1 MKRLLQWLSPSL
13 SILLLCSMQ
22 VPAIAQEW
30 ADANMYVMERAA
42 SERVSQKPLKRMLK
56 ELEAKFDVRFGY
68 LDHVVANKSVP
79 ANLDAPTVEEA
90 LDVLLSPLN
99 LVYRKLGDRFY
110 LIEPGVSGKL
120 KASAAPDH
128 GDVGSGDP
136 NASIGGLNLIIP
148 PPGQQNA
155 RTVPAFEVSGRITDS
170 ADGNPIPGVN
180 VLVKGTT
187 TGTTSDSDGKY
198 TLTAPDGNAVL
209 IFSFIGYTT
218 QEVPINS
225 RSVIDI
231 TLIQDAQQ
239 LSEVV
244 VVGYGT
250 VEKKDLTGSVA
261 VIDNEKLV
269 QRGALSPLEAMQ
281 GQVAGVDISNASGRA
296 GSGFNIQIRGQQSIE
311 GGRPLYVVDGV
322 ITDGIEFLNPQDIER
337 IDILKDA
344 SSTAI
349 YGSRGAYGVVLVTT
363 KQGSSVRERAVISY
377 DGYYGVR
384 KVARL
389 PEFMDGDTWMNWRE
403 DAYISEAITRGNPVP
418 SDPGFNTDSNEMQRR
433 LDENDFTDWPALV
446 TRDGRQANHWI
457 SLSGTSDNKMGY
469 TFGVG
474 YQEEE
479 GNVIREKYKR
489 YNFKTSI
496 NHTINDKWSGGI
508 NLNLALINLEEGAP
522 NAMVN
527 AFRMNPI
534 MSPYNTDDG
543 EIIIQPGKDLID
555 GTTSQ
560 YHINFTSSVNPLV
573 DMANANQETKTFN
586 AIGNVYLQYAPVSWL
601 ALKSTFAP
609 RYRFRREGVFLGTNS
624 EGRVGGQPRGEMMDT
639 EDFSY
644 VWDNQVSVNK
654 QVRDHNFNFMGLFS
668 MNMFRSDFSFVA
680 QDRMDMSA
688 KSFYNVGSGGD
699 LSTLQASGGYVKET
713 ILSYALRLNYSFRD
727 KYLITLSNRW
737 DGASVLAAGNKW
749 ASFPSAAL
757 GWRVSQEPFLTNAN
771 FLDELKVRASY
782 GFTGN
787 KVVDPYATLAT
798 ASTGVFYDFGGVS
811 ANGIR
816 TDGIANANLTW
827 ERTSELD
834 FGLDF
839 ALLHSRVMGTFDVY
853 NKVSKDLIIER
864 QLPFETGYGTVFQ
877 NIGEVTNKG
886 FEISLTTIN
895 LSTDAL
901 TWTTSFNF
909 SKNNNEVTALYEDT
923 NEIYKDAKDGYSG
936 DDLIRVGYPL
946 NSYYNWVIDG
956 VWQEDESD
964 LANAYGQS
972 EGQGRVVDFDNNGII
987 NEDDKRMLGSKL
999 PDWTGGFTTTLTYRN
1014 FDLSASLIT
1023 RQGVFVY
1030 SPFHAE
1036 YTNHE
1041 DRGRSKLNIDWY
1053 MQENPVTPTRHVNFY
1068 PQPKNAGIYWRN
1080 SNVGYYRD
1088 ASFTKIKN
1096 ITLGYTFPDAM
1107 VSRIGVRSLRV
1118 YANVLNPFVFTDYDG
1133 FDPEWADASLGRGGI
1148 SSVTYQFG
1156 VNLKF

>member
-1 MKRLLQWLSPSL
+1 MKRLLQWLSQSL
-13 SILLLCSMQ
+13 SVLLLCYMQ
-22 VPAIAQEW
+22 APAIAQEW
-30 ADANMYVMERAA
+30 ADAKAYTVDGAA
-42 SERVSQKPLKRMLK
+42 SETVSQKSLKRMLK
-56 ELEAKFDVRFGY
+56 ELEARFDVRFGY
-68 LDHVVANKSVP
+68 LDHVVENKSVP
-79 ANLDAPTVEEA
+79 ATPVNATSVEEA
-90 LDVLLSPLN
+90 LDNLLGPLN

-110 LIEPGVSGKL
+110 LIEQGVSGKL

-128 GDVGSGDP
+128 ATLGNRESGASHEDLSLMIPLPGDGDSR
-136 NASIGGLNLIIP
+136 AIP
-148 PPGQQNA
+148 EFQ
-155 RTVPAFEVSGRITDS
+155 VSGQITDS
-170 ADGNPIPGVN
+170 NDGNPVPGVN

-187 TGTTSDSDGKY
+187 TGTTSDSDGRY
-198 TLTAPDGNAVL
+198 TVNAPDGNSVL

-231 TLIQDAQQ
+231 ALTQDAQQ

-261 VIDNEKLV
+261 VIDNDQLV
-269 QRGALSPLEAMQ
+269 QRGALNPLEAMQ

-389 PEFMDGDTWMNWRE
+389 PEFMDGDKWMNWRM

-433 LDENDFTDWPALV
+433 LDENDFTDWPSVV
-446 TRDGRQANHWI
+446 TQDGQQANHWI
-457 SLSGTSDNKMGY
+457 SLSGTSDRMGY

-496 NHTINDKWSGGI
+496 NHAINDKWSGGI

-527 AFRMNPI
+527 AFRMNPL
-534 MSPYNTDDG
+534 MSPYNTEDG
-543 EIIIQPGKDLID
+543 EIIIQPGKDLVD

-573 DMANANQETKTFN
+573 DMANANQETNTFN

-601 ALKSTFAP
+601 AVRSTFAP
-609 RYRFRREGVFLGTNS
+609 RYRFRREGVFLGTDS
-624 EGRVGGQPRGEMMDT
+624 EGRVGGQPRGEMRDT

-654 QVRDHNFNFMGLFS
+654 QVKNHSFNFMGLFS
-668 MNMFRSDFSFVA
+668 MNMFRGEYSFAA

-688 KSFYNVGSGGD
+688 KSFYNVGSRGD
-699 LSTLQASGGYVKET
+699 LSTLQVACCYTKET
-713 ILSYALRLNYSFRD
+713 ILSYALRLNYSFMD
-727 KYLITLSNRW
+727 KYLVTLSNRW
-737 DGASVLAAGNKW
+737 DGASGLAEGNKW
-749 ASFPSAAL
+749 ASFPSAAI
-757 GWRVSQEPFLTNAN
+757 GWRVSQESFLADAS
-771 FLDELKVRASY
+771 FLDELKVRVSY

-798 ASTGVFYDFGGVS
+798 ASTGVFYDFGGTS

-839 ALLHSRVMGTFDVY
+839 ALFQSRVVGTFDVY
-853 NKVSKDLIIER
+853 NKESKDLIIER

-886 FEISLTTIN
+886 FEVSLTTLNI
-895 LSTDAL
+895 STDAL

-923 NEIYKDAKDGYSG
+923 NEIYKDARDGYSA

-946 NSYYNWVIDG
+946 NSYYNWVTNG
-956 VWQEDESD
+956 VWQADEAD
-964 LANAYGQS
+964 LATAYGQS
-972 EGQGRVVDFDNNGII
+972 EGQGRVVDFDDNGVI

-999 PDWTGGFTTTLTYRN
+999 PDWTGGFTTTLTFRN

-1053 MQENPVTPTRHVNFY
+1053 MQENPVTSTRHVNFY

-1096 ITLGYTFPDAM
+1096 ITLGYTFPAAM
-1107 VSRIGVRSLRV
+1107 ISQIGIRSLRV

-1133 FDPEWADASLGRGGI
+1133 FDPEWADASLSNGGI
-1148 SSVTYQFG
+1148 SSITYQFG

>member
-1 MKRLLQWLSPSL
+1 MKRLLHRLSRSL
-13 SILLLCSMQ
+13 LIVLFCSQ
-22 VPAIAQEW
+22 STGFAQDLIV
-30 ADANMYVMERAA
+30 AKMDAAEEA
-42 SERVSQKPLKRMLK
+42 SSRRSLKRILK
-56 ELEAKFDVRFGY
+56 DLEVKFDVRFGY
-68 LDHVVANKSVP
+68 LDEAVEDKSVP
-79 ANLDAPTVEEA
+79 ESVPVNATSVEEA
-90 LDVLLSPLN
+90 LDNLLTPLG
-99 LVYRKLGDRFY
+99 LVYRKLGERFY
-110 LIEPGVSGKL
+110 LIQDQATKDIE
-120 KASAAPDH
+120 ASAARE
-128 GDVGSGDP
+128 VDP
-136 NASIGGLNLIIP
+136 LLLLRDGGVQA
-148 PPGQQNA
+148 GV
-155 RTVPAFEVSGRITDS
+155 RHVSVPKDMFPIEAADFTVSGRITDA
-170 ADGNPIPGVN
+170 ADGAPVPGVN

-187 TGTTSDSDGKY
+187 SGTTSDSDGRY
-198 TLTAPDGNAVL
+198 TLNAPDGDAVL
-209 IFSFIGYTT
+209 VFSFIGYVT
-218 QEVPINS
+218 QEVSVNS
-225 RSVIDI
+225 RQVIDI
-231 TLIQDAQQ
+231 TLTQDAQE

-250 VEKKDLTGSVA
+250 IQKKDLTGSVS
-261 VIDNEKLV
+261 VIDNEQLV
-269 QRGALSPLEAMQ
+269 KRGTVNPLEAMQ
-281 GQVAGVDISNASGRA
+281 GQVAGVDISNSSGRA

-311 GGRPLYVVDGV
+311 GGSPLYVVDGV

-363 KQGSSVRERAVISY
+363 KQGSNVQDRATIAY

-384 KVARL
+384 TVARL

-418 SDPGFNTDSNEMQRR
+418 SEPGWNTDSDEMQRR
-433 LDENDFTDWPALV
+433 LDENDFTDWPDLL
-446 TRDGRQANHWI
+446 TQNGRQANHWI
-457 SLSGTSDNKMGY
+457 SLSGMSDNRMGY

-489 YNFKTSI
+489 YNFKASI
-496 NHTINDKWSGGI
+496 DHAIRDKWSGGI
-508 NLNLALINLEEGAP
+508 NMNLALIDYEEGAP

-534 MSPYNTDDG
+534 MSPYNTEDG

-555 GTTSQ
+555 GTAND

-573 DMANANQETKTFN
+573 DMANANQETNTFN
-586 AIGNVYLQYAPVSWL
+586 AIGNVYLQYSPMEWL
-601 ALKSTFAP
+601 SIKSAFSP
-609 RYRFRREGVFLGTNS
+609 RYRFRRAGVFLGTDS
-624 EGRVGGQPRGEMMDT
+624 EGRVGGQPRGEMEDT

-644 VWDNQVSVNK
+644 IWDNQVSVNK
-654 QVRDHNFNFMGLFS
+654 EVNDHNFNFMGLFS
-668 MNMFRSDFSFVA
+668 MNMFRSDYSFIA

-699 LSTLQASGGYVKET
+699 LSTIQAEGGYTRET
-713 ILSYALRLNYSFRD
+713 ILSYAVRLNYSFLD
-727 KYLITLSNRW
+727 KYLVTVSNRW
-737 DGASVLAAGNKW
+737 DGASVLAEGNKW
-749 ASFPSAAL
+749 ASFPSAAI
-757 GWRVSQEPFLTNAN
+757 GWRASQEPFMQNLG
-771 FLDELKVRASY
+771 FLNDLKFRLSY

-787 KVVDPYATLAT
+787 KVVNPYATLAT
-798 ASTGVFYDFGGVS
+798 ASTPMFYDFGGAG

-816 TDGIANANLTW
+816 TDGIANASLTW

-834 FGLDF
+834 FGIDF
-839 ALLHSRVMGTFDVY
+839 SLFQSRVMGTFDVY
-853 NKVSKDLIIER
+853 NKESKDLIIER

-886 FEISLTTIN
+886 IEVTLTTLNIATDN
-895 LSTDAL
+895 ITWST
-901 TWTTSFNF
+901 TFNF
-909 SKNNNEVTALYEDT
+909 SRNNNEVTALYEDT
-923 NEIYKDAKDGYSG
+923 NEIYKDAGDGYDA

-946 NSYYNWVIDG
+946 GSYYNWVADG
-956 VWQEDESD
+956 VWQADESD
-964 LANAYGQS
+964 LATGYGQS
-972 EGQGRVVDFDNNGII
+972 EGQGRVVDFDNNGEID
-987 NEDDKRMLGSKL
+987 ESDKRMLDSKL
-999 PDWTGGFTTTLTYRN
+999 PNWTGGFTTTLSFRN

-1053 MQENPVTPTRHVNFY
+1053 MQENPVTQTRIVDFY

-1080 SNVGYYRD
+1080 SRVGYYRD

-1096 ITLGYTFPDAM
+1096 ITLGYTFPAA
-1107 VSRIGVRSLRV
+1107 RINPIGLQGLRV

-1133 FDPEWADASLGRGGI
+1133 FDPEWADASLSNGGI
-1148 SSVTYQFG
+1148 SSITYQLG